1 MQWGTFAAHWH
12 RPAITAL
19 SFWLRAGPAGP
30 LSITTT
36 LLRIRLISCSYS
48 GAHASAVEVL
58 QRHQPPQSTSGVPH
72 TARDAGCVINVL
84 FCRVVLI
91 YFIDFTQGVITRI
104 YILSPDPTACCQA
117 ATSSSPTMVPCSK
130 KCTQR
135 RQTFSHCKNVTTSAC

>member
-12 RPAITAL
+12 LPAIIAL

-58 QRHQPPQSTSGVPH
+58 HRHQPPQSTSGVPH
-72 TARDAGCVINVL
+72 TARDAGCDINVL
-84 FCRVVLI
+84 FCRAVLI

-104 YILSPDPTACCQA
+104 YILSPHQLPVARRQHRPRRQWSHVQRNVRSVGKRSPTAK
-117 ATSSSPTMVPCSK
+117 M
-130 KCTQR
+130 
-135 RQTFSHCKNVTTSAC
+135 